1 MRTQTGTYTI
11 GGVTYNYAVEA
22 PDEMIFIHSRRL
34 QIKLTI
40 TRAAPASGGGTA
52 EREEEGETP
61 AVSEEERTATE
72 QEQGS
77 QEQGLQERTDG
88 EEERAAATP
97 VANRRV
103 QVTTFPTFMR
113 GYDFRY
119 TDAQGS
125 VTVDIGRMM
134 QVVTDNV
141 AQEPDIDYR
150 TGGGVV
156 LSKASRRYIRFY
168 DGGTAI
174 CNIAFDA
181 HNGADD
187 IADCW
192 EDNSIGGPRR
202 LKWFK
207 SYPFTFDFPNVTE
220 AAIRRD
226 GGNTS
231 IGAHTHITTT
241 LTHAVQRVIPA
252 NISGLA
258 AARRTIDI
266 ASAADD
272 GFCFNRRGVLTAGR
286 NRVFIEI
293 DAQPYDT
300 RKVYLRWLGKHG
312 ELFYWLFN
320 RVSVED
326 TVSSETYDTGG
337 GTRAYDNFTGV
348 AYAGTADFKSSER
361 RLTVH
366 SGMLDAHYYRLVRSV
381 MSSPVVDM
389 LAHHNYGDERTYPLW
404 RRVTIEAKK
413 SSEIVRHP
421 DTQGNASRE
430 LTLVIDIPGQE
441 AAVL

>member
-52 EREEEGETP
+52 EREEEGGGT
-61 AVSEEERTATE
+61 AVSDGEEERTATG

-77 QEQGLQERTDG
+77 QERTDG
-88 EEERAAATP
+88 QEERAAATP

-119 TDAQGS
+119 TDANGCL
-125 VTVDIGRMM
+125 TVDIGRMM

-150 TGGGVV
+150 TVGGVV
-156 LSKASRRYIRFY
+156 LSKASRRHIRFY

-207 SYPFTFDFPNVTE
+207 SYPFTFDFPNVTQE
-220 AAIRRD
+220 VLRRD

-241 LTHAVQRVIPA
+241 LTNAVQRVIPA
-252 NISGLA
+252 NIAGLA

-272 GFCFNRRGVLTAGR
+272 GFCFNRLGVLTAGR

-320 RVSVED
+320 RQYVED
-326 TVSSETYDTGG
+326 SVSSETYDTAGG
-337 GTRAYDNFTGV
+337 AVSYDLLTGIADDGV
-348 AYAGTADFKSSER
+348 TAIKAASR
-361 RLTVH
+361 RLAVH
-366 SGMLDAHYYRLVRSV
+366 SGLLNGHYYRLVRSV

>member
-34 QIKLTI
+34 EIKLTI
-40 TRAAPASGGGTA
+40 TRAATGTK
-52 EREEEGETP
+52 
-61 AVSEEERTATE
+61 
-72 QEQGS
+72 QGS
-77 QEQGLQERTDG
+77 QERTDG
-88 EEERAAATP
+88 EEERAAETP
-97 VANRRV
+97 VSNRRV

-125 VTVDIGRMM
+125 LTVDIGRMM

-141 AQEPDIDYR
+141 AEEPGIDYR
-150 TGGGVV
+150 TSGGVV
-156 LSKASRRYIRFY
+156 LSKASRRFIRFY
-168 DGGTAI
+168 DGGTVI

-202 LKWFK
+202 VKWFK
-207 SYPFTFDFPNVTE
+207 SYPFTFDFPNVTQ

-241 LTHAVQRVIPA
+241 LTNAVQRVIPA
-252 NISGLA
+252 NIAGLA

-272 GFCFNRRGVLTAGR
+272 GFCFNRLGVLTAGR

-312 ELFYWLFN
+312 DLFYWLFN
-320 RVSVED
+320 RQYVED
-326 TVSSETYDTGG
+326 SVSSDVFETAGGSVSYDPSTGI
-337 GTRAYDNFTGV
+337 ADDGV
-348 AYAGTADFKSSER
+348 TEIKTASR
-361 RLTVH
+361 RLAVH
-366 SGMLDAHYYRLVRSV
+366 SGLLNGHYYRLVRSV

-389 LAHHNYGDERTYPLW
+389 LVYYDSGNNKDAPLW
-404 RRVTIEAKK
+404 RRVRIEAKK
-413 SSEIVRHP
+413 SAESVRYP

-430 LTLVIDIPGQE
+430 LAFVIDIPGQE
-441 AAVL
+441 AATL